1 MSTHHAT
8 APAPQQ
14 CRWGLKC
21 RFLAKGKCRNIHI
34 TQPLNPVVQMAP
46 APEPSFDTSKED
58 DEKDFASFV
67 DDVEM
72 ANEFNALC
80 LNVPDGMSAEN
91 FLSANGLDV
100 VQIPIDEDPVEGLV
114 CGRFLGWFCA
124 PQPKEKECGCK
135 CELLHAMPSH
145 VVD

>member
-1 MSTHHAT
+1 M
-8 APAPQQ
+8 AP
-14 CRWGLKC
+14 
-21 RFLAKGKCRNIHI
+21 
-34 TQPLNPVVQMAP
+34 AP
-46 APEPSFDTSKED
+46 APEPSFDTFKEE
-58 DEKDFASFV
+58 DEKQFASFV

-72 ANEFNALC
+72 ANELNALC
-80 LNVPDGMSAEN
+80 HDVPDDMTAEN

-100 VQIPIDEDPVEGLV
+100 VQNPIDEDLVEGLV
-114 CGRFLGWFCA
+114 CGEFLGWFCA